1 MVRKIVLSLIAV
13 FVFLAYATA
22 QNRQIS
28 GTVSDANGHPVAGAT
43 VIVDGTSLGT
53 TTNTAGEY
61 TLSAP
66 ANGTLVVT
74 FVGFE
79 PQQLPIA
86 GKTRINVTMKE
97 DAQAIDD
104 VIVVAF
110 GTAKKEAFTGSAAV
124 VKGGELQKRV
134 VGNVTK
140 SFEGTVAGVQ
150 VASGGGQ
157 PGEAAVDQQGGQHQG
172 LPHGGAGPVQAKKRD
187 VEAPQAKGGADAL
200 VQQIPGQDVIQVLG
214 HQPALFQ
221 SPLQHPLL
229 HGGLRLLPG
238 VLPEE
243 GICRN
248 PASMHSG

>member
-124 VKGGELQKRV
+124 IKSDEIAKVQTS
-134 VGNVTK
+134 NVATALIGRARREI
-140 SFEGTVAGVQ
+140 SARPPRS
-150 VASGGGQ
+150 AS
-157 PGEAAVDQQGGQHQG
+157 AVSVRSTPARSRSG
-172 LPHGGAGPVQAKKRD
+172 LWTACPMKAT
-187 VEAPQAKGGADAL
+187 
-200 VQQIPGQDVIQVLG
+200 
-214 HQPALFQ
+214 
-221 SPLQHPLL
+221 
-229 HGGLRLLPG
+229 
-238 VLPEE
+238 
-243 GICRN
+243 
-248 PASMHSG
+248 

>member
-79 PQQLPIA
+79 P
-86 GKTRINVTMKE
+86 
-97 DAQAIDD
+97 
-104 VIVVAF
+104 
-110 GTAKKEAFTGSAAV
+110 AAAYRR
-124 VKGGELQKRV
+124 KNPDQRHDEGGC
-134 VGNVTK
+134 
-140 SFEGTVAGVQ
+140 
-150 VASGGGQ
+150 AS
-157 PGEAAVDQQGGQHQG
+157 DRR
-172 LPHGGAGPVQAKKRD
+172 RD
-187 VEAPQAKGGADAL
+187 RRGFRYG
-200 VQQIPGQDVIQVLG
+200 
-214 HQPALFQ
+214 
-221 SPLQHPLL
+221 
-229 HGGLRLLPG
+229 
-238 VLPEE
+238 
-243 GICRN
+243 
-248 PASMHSG
+248 